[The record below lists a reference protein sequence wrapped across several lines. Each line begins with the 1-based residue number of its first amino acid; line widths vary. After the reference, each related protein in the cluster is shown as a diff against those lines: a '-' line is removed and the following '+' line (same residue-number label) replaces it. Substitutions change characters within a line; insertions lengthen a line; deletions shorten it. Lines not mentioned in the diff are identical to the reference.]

1 MVLVKILTLS
11 LNLFFFLIGL
21 YILFDYI
28 VDRKQGF
35 LDYKNDIRRKSKI
48 WHFSK
53 GLTHGF
59 GQNVNIVSQFVCFFF
74 K

>member
-1 MVLVKILTLS
+1 MVLVKILTFY
-11 LNLFFFLIGL
+11 LNLFVLIGL
-21 YILFDYI
+21 DILFDYI

-35 LDYKNDIRRKSKI
+35 VDYKNDIRRKSKI
-48 WHFSK
+48 CIFSK

-59 GQNVNIVSQFVCFFF
+59 GQNVNIVSQFVCFF